1 MAQVENV
8 GFHRRPPETQLIGD
22 GGLTAWRFAQTMIR
36 EVIKNNALPGI
47 KNRKPSADK
56 ELYRRLRSRSWEE
69 LWAEEVPRFNTAS
82 PGERLE
88 RVALIRAVGVVFLES
103 GSSGQGKEVR
113 MWLRSLLEDPAE
125 KIRRYAMNA
134 LPKVGAGREEEGE
147 MLALLRSTQNDRE
160 KKFLAGALE
169 KIGGSETLAVV
180 RGVLPQTEQ
189 KARAAVARSECPGA
203 VRLDRVL
210 DDIAG
215 VRIHL
220 RGRRG
225 LEGVMRSEVES
236 QGKFRV
242 LEARGGLVAV
252 EPVGPFQLADVC
264 ALRCF
269 GTAGFFLGSG
279 RGGSLAAVLTS
290 HMARKLMN
298 AFTEGAV
305 RYRLDFV
312 SKGHQRGAVRE
323 LANRVYALCPEII
336 NDPRSA
342 LWAMDIYTAD
352 HGESVELRPRW
363 SPDPR
368 FAYRLHDVPAAS
380 HPPLAACM
388 ARLGGRAE
396 VVWDPFCGSGVELI
410 ECALR
415 SGARRLIGTDRS
427 PDAIA
432 IARANFEASGVVPVE
447 ADFVCSDFREHGSI
461 AGPGSVDL
469 MITNPPLGMRVPVRN
484 LRALISDLLAVAALV
499 LKPGGRL
506 VFVNPVRMENPH
518 PLLALKSRQT
528 VDMSG
533 FDCRMEVYVKSLRV

>member
-1 MAQVENV
+1 MFRDVTTNN
-8 GFHRRPPETQLIGD
+8 GN
-22 GGLTAWRFAQTMIR
+22 R
-36 EVIKNNALPGI
+36 EPN
-47 KNRKPSADK
+47 ADK
-56 ELYRRLRSRSWEE
+56 ELYRQLRRRSWEE
-69 LWAEEVPRFNTAS
+69 LWMKEVPLFNGAL
-82 PGERLE
+82 PVERLK
-88 RVALIRAVGVVFLES
+88 RVALIRAVGVVFSES
-103 GSSGQGKEVR
+103 GSSGQGNEVR

-134 LPKVGAGREEEGE
+134 LPKVGAGHEEEGD
-147 MLALLRSTQNDRE
+147 MLALLRSTQNERE

-203 VRLDRVL
+203 VRLDRML
-210 DDIAG
+210 EDFEG

-236 QGKFRV
+236 RGKFRV
-242 LEARGGLVAV
+242 LEVGSGLVAM
-252 EPVGPFQLADVC
+252 EPTAPFQLADVF

-269 GTAGFFLGSG
+269 GTAGFLLGPD
-279 RGGSLAAVLTS
+279 GSLAAVMTS
-290 HMARKLMN
+290 PLARKILT
-298 AFTEGAV
+298 AFTEGPV

-323 LANRVYALCPEII
+323 LANRVYAMCPEIL

-342 LWAMDIYTAD
+342 LWSMDIYTAARS
-352 HGESVELRPRW
+352 ETVELRPRW

-368 FAYRLHDVPAAS
+368 FAYRLKDVPAAS

-415 SGARRLIGTDRS
+415 GGVRRLIGTDRS
-427 PDAIA
+427 PDALA
-432 IARANFEASGVVPVE
+432 IARANFAASGVESVE
-447 ADFVCSDFREHGSI
+447 ADFVCSDFRECGPI

-469 MITNPPLGMRVPVRN
+469 IITNPPLGMRVPIRD
-484 LRALISDLLAVAALV
+484 LSALISDLLAVAAVV

-533 FDCRMEVYVKSLRV
+533 FDCRMEVYVKSAKG